1 MKINIELLKELEK
14 NINTK
19 NPENGEVPIKILGFG
34 EISLVF
40 ELVNDP
46 ENLAYKRLPI
56 FKNKEQAQKHEVIFK
71 EYNRLL
77 TEELNII
84 TPVSDVVWFESDKGK
99 IIFYSVQEKILP
111 ESVGNKVIHQ
121 IDEKDVELLVLHAM
135 REMKKVWSYNIEHE
149 DLEVGFDAQI
159 SNFAVV
165 DYDPENPK
173 VDESSKL
180 LYIDTVPPFYR
191 VNGEEAM
198 NMELL
203 ANAIPIPFRGILKS
217 FFMQDIIDGYYD
229 WKTTTVDL
237 IANFYKEQKPEIVP
251 KLIEVINNFFER
263 EAKEFNIETVTL
275 KEVEKYYK
283 TDKSIYKLLQGV
295 RRFDR
300 FIKTKILRKKYDY
313 FIPEKI
319 KR

>member
-1 MKINIELLKELEK
+1 MKINIELLKELERT
-14 NINTK
+14 IDTG

-34 EISLVF
+34 EMSLVF
-40 ELVNDP
+40 ELINDP
-46 ENLAYKRLPI
+46 EKLAYKRLPI
-56 FKNKEQAQKHEVIFK
+56 FKNKEQAQKHEIIFK

-84 TPVSDVVWFESDKGK
+84 TPVSDVVWFEGDKGK
-99 IIFYSVQEKILP
+99 IIFYSIQEKILP

-121 IDEKDVELLVLHAM
+121 VDEKDVVTLVLLAM
-135 REMKKVWSYNIEHE
+135 REMKKVWSFNREHE
-149 DLEVGFDAQI
+149 DLEVGFDGQI

-173 VDESSKL
+173 VAESSKL

-198 NMELL
+198 EIGLL
-203 ANAIPIPFRGILKS
+203 ANSMPGFARGLLKAIFL
-217 FFMQDIIDGYYD
+217 QDIVDGYYD
-229 WKTTTVDL
+229 WRTTTVDL
-237 IANFYKEQKPEIVP
+237 IANFYKEQQPEIVP
-251 KLIEVINNFFER
+251 KLIELINDFFDR

-283 TDKSIYKLLQGV
+283 SDKKIWKLYQGM

-313 FIPEKI
+313 YLPEKI